1 MLRMMEEMVTRL
13 QTELAAEKR
22 DREATEETLLRLL
35 EETCAKVNVAQAL

>member
-22 DREATEETLLRLL
+22 DRDQMEENLLRLL
-35 EETCAKVNVAQAL
+35 EQTCAKVNVAQNL